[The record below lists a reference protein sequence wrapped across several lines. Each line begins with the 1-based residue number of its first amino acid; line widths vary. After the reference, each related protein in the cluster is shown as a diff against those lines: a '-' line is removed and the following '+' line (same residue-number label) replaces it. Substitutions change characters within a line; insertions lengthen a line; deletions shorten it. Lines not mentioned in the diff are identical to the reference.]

1 MHKFTLAFLFVAIIS
16 LVSASAPAVQLAADQ
31 GGAIT
36 PGVGLDGIP
45 TPVGGRKSKARK
57 VLP

>member
-1 MHKFTLAFLFVAIIS
+1 MHKFTLALLVVLAIAIF
-16 LVSASAPAVQLAADQ
+16 SANAPAIQIPADQ

-45 TPVGGRKSKARK
+45 NPTGGRKVKARK
-57 VLP
+57 TLP